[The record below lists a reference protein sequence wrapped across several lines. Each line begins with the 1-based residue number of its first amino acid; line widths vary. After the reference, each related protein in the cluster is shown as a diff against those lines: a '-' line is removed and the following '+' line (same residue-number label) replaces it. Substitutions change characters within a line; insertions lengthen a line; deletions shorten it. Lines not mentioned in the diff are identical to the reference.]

1 MALSIVMSFLCELVS
16 WDKQNLRLSKLLRE
30 AEFLFVAWRKIGFT
44 LQEMLSSIVMARF
57 MCPTRVSLIKM
68 EV

>member
-30 AEFLFVAWRKIGFT
+30 EEFLFVAWREIGFT
-44 LQEMLSSIVMARF
+44 LQETLSSLVVARF
-57 MCPTRVSLIKM
+57 M
-68 EV
+68 